1 MCYHFM
7 FLKPID
13 SHGSFSSLPCLY
25 LILFAIALHC
35 FKVLYSN
42 LRFWQDSISWGLI
55 FAILKEGIKFH
66 NFSIFNFILFFK
78 NSELF
83 KFLENVEQQLALTLY
98 SLSLQ
103 TLNG

>member
-55 FAILKEGIKFH
+55 FAILKEGIKFQ
-66 NFSIFNFILFFK
+66 NFSIFNFIFSKILNF
-78 NSELF
+78 L

>member
-55 FAILKEGIKFH
+55 FAILKEGIKFQ
-66 NFSIFNFILFFK
+66 NFSIFNFIFSKILNF
-78 NSELF
+78 L
-83 KFLENVEQQLALTLY
+83 KFLENVDQQLALTLY

>member
-1 MCYHFM
+1 M

-55 FAILKEGIKFH
+55 FAILKEGIKFQ
-66 NFSIFNFILFFK
+66 NFSIFNFIFSKILNF
-78 NSELF
+78 L